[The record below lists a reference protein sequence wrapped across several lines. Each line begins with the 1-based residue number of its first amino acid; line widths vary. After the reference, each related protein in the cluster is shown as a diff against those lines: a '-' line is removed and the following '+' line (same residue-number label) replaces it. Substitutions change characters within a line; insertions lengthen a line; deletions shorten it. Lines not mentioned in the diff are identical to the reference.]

1 MKDRGNKIVVCER
14 RITLSFCGNF
24 KMGNEMD
31 KVFGSFCETFTNNT
45 NNFFDEKNLF
55 QHEYTKTLLNI

>member
-1 MKDRGNKIVVCER
+1 MKDIENKIVVCER

-31 KVFGSFCETFTNNT
+31 KVLVAFVRLFTNNT
-45 NNFFDEKNLF
+45 NNFFDEKIFSNMNTRR
-55 QHEYTKTLLNI
+55 HY